1 MRLWDLKMGWSLKQK
16 AQVGSLWVL
25 QEATRDEEL
34 IFISY
39 KIFTVALNRGQFCPP
54 PPPHR
59 DICQCLATTG
69 ERLPLRTGGERL
81 GMLPSIL
88 QLKHRTPP
96 QHTHTPQQGIIW
108 PKMPTVQL
116 LRNPVLEFYKCSE
129 NGAIAPSSPLGGNF
143 CYFLWSKARGQ
154 KAGYEATKE
163 SGVCLDL
170 QELWLS

>member
-1 MRLWDLKMGWSLKQK
+1 MSGDNWGEAATEDWWGK
-16 AQVGSLWVL
+16 A
-25 QEATRDEEL
+25 RDAAKH
-34 IFISY
+34 S
-39 KIFTVALNRGQFCPP
+39 
-54 PPPHR
+54 
-59 DICQCLATTG
+59 TTQ
-69 ERLPLRTGGERL
+69 T
-81 GMLPSIL
+81 
-88 QLKHRTPP
+88 QDTPP
-96 QHTHTPQQGIIW
+96 HTHTPQQGIIW

-170 QELWLS
+170 QEL